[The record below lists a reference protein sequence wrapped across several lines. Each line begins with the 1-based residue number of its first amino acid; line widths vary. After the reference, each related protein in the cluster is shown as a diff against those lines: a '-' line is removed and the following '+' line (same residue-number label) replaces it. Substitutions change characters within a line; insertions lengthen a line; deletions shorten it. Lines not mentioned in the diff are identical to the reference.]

1 MTSSDTLNEPY
12 ERVCGSDSFLEYFN
26 DGFSFVR
33 ANLLTPNI
41 MRLYD
46 GDESDEENFIGY
58 TVDAFAEAQAWYQT
72 DQRKWIYYTGLIE
85 YNDYTTLTDVTVGGV
100 TLFKFERIEN
110 TSGNPMAA
118 SASITG
124 TDFYTY

>member
-1 MTSSDTLNEPY
+1 
-12 ERVCGSDSFLEYFN
+12 
-26 DGFSFVR
+26 
-33 ANLLTPNI
+33 

-58 TVDAFAEAQAWYQT
+58 TVDAFAEAQALYLL
-72 DQRKWIYYTGLIE
+72 DQRKRIYYSGLIE
-85 YNDYTTLTDVTVGGV
+85 YDGYTTLTDVTVGGV
-100 TLFKFERIEN
+100 TLFKYEFVGN